1 MHSLRTDLPGM
12 IGFPGLAFS
21 AVDPDEFVPKEAVAD
36 YFVAYAAMI
45 GAPIRCGVEVQSV
58 ERLDGRVG
66 FRVATS
72 HGMIEANHVVAATGP
87 FQNPIIPE
95 IVPAAATVLQL
106 HSSDYRNPDQLPTGA
121 VLVVG
126 AGSSGAQIADDLTRS
141 GRRICLSIG
150 PHGRPPRRY
159 RGRDFC
165 WWLGVLGKWDAQT
178 PAQGAQHITIAVSGA
193 DGGKTMDFRRLA
205 SRGITLVGRTSGYQN
220 GSVTFASDLAANLAR
235 GDADYRAL
243 LDEAD
248 AYIARN
254 GLAFPEEPDAREV
267 YDDPV
272 CGTDPLLTLN
282 LAEADVTAI
291 IWATGFS
298 SDYSWLKVDALDE
311 NGRPKHQRGVS
322 SEPGVYFIGLPWQT
336 RRGSSFIW
344 GVWHDAKF
352 LADHIATRRSYLA
365 YRSPAEHASERT

>member
-1 MHSLRTDLPGM
+1 M